1 MNGYTANP
9 GGLSAQASWT
19 SGAGDGLATAKLAS
33 VEKSN
38 PVDSSR
44 LGLLVWR
51 DGQLGPFADATVH
64 VMSHMAAR
72 GSQVFDVLAVLSLE
86 AGAHAVGLREHVTR
100 FLRSAELMGMTDV
113 GLVGELEAAVS
124 AVIVANQEQL
134 RNDQPEGFT
143 VKLVAAW
150 EDEPNGVVPAS
161 LKPTVYVVAIPNR
174 GHQLT
179 EPWPLIRAKT
189 ATMPKIPASVLP
201 PGLKVAA
208 SYTGGVR
215 EQMQAKAAGFD
226 EVIFKT
232 IDGDL
237 AESTTLSTFVVADGR
252 LMAPPLDTV
261 LDGITRRLVLDVAAS
276 LGIPIEIRSIRWS
289 DVVSADELFLS
300 STNKPVLGLSHLDS
314 MALGPDNPVT
324 RSITAEVITVLKG
337 EHELSS
343 RWLTSLQ

>member
-1 MNGYTANP
+1 MNGHTANR
-9 GGLSAQASWT
+9 GGLSAQASWSSDT
-19 SGAGDGLATAKLAS
+19 VEGFGAAKLAS
-33 VEKSN
+33 VEKTD

-44 LGLLVWR
+44 FGLVVWR
-51 DGQLGPFADATVH
+51 DGHLVPFADATVH

-72 GSQVFDVLAVLSLE
+72 GSQVFDVLAVLRLD
-86 AGAHAVGLREHVTR
+86 AGPHAVGLREHTTR
-100 FLRSAELMGMTDV
+100 FLRSAELMGMVDV
-113 GLVGELEAAVS
+113 GLVGELEAAVGS
-124 AVIVANQEQL
+124 VVLANHEEL
-134 RNDQPEGFT
+134 SSDQPDGYT
-143 VKLVAAW
+143 VKLIAAW
-150 EDEPNGVVPAS
+150 EDEPIGVVPAS
-161 LKPTVYVVAIPNR
+161 LKPTVYIVAVPNR
-174 GHQLT
+174 GHRLT
-179 EPWPLIRAKT
+179 EPCPTIRAKT

-215 EQMQAKAAGFD
+215 EQMQAKAEGFD

-237 AESTTLSTFVVADGR
+237 AESTTLSTFVVTSGR
-252 LMAPPLDTV
+252 LMVPPLDAV

-276 LGIPIEIRSIRWS
+276 LGIPIDIRSIRWS
-289 DVVSADELFLS
+289 EVASADELFLS

-314 MALGPDNPVT
+314 TALSSANPIT
-324 RSITAEVITVLKG
+324 RSITAGVISVLKG